1 MKHYIVRLSP
11 EAETDLVLIHDYV
24 TTRSGSTVTAD
35 RYIERINGFLSS
47 FDVFPERGTV
57 RDEIR
62 PGLRIVGFERSA
74 SVAFVVEDDDV
85 VILRILAGGREFS
98 MDE

>member
-1 MKHYIVRLSP
+1 MKHYTIRLSL
-11 EAETDLVLIHDYV
+11 EAQTDLVEIHESI
-24 TTRSGSTVTAD
+24 TTRSGSAVTAD
-35 RYIERINGFLSS
+35 RYIERIDGFLSS

-57 RDEIR
+57 RNEIR
-62 PGLRIVGFERSA
+62 PGLRIVGFELSV

-85 VILRILAGGREFS
+85 VILRILAGGRELT